1 MKRIATVLT
10 LAALAVGC
18 AEVGEDRTP
27 EVGPLA
33 TPSPSPGGGATLTL
47 VAAPEGPLARL
58 RGGGQEVEVDAHT
71 SCWDSPGVST
81 CVDGFPT
88 EPEAYVE
95 VRRGG
100 TLTVSGDAETVEVGV
115 ARFRPGD
122 VAAELQVVQDLP
134 LEDGSA
140 TIDVEP
146 GRYLLQVFATFEEG
160 DGAFALGLRVL

>member
-1 MKRIATVLT
+1 
-10 LAALAVGC
+10 
-18 AEVGEDRTP
+18 
-27 EVGPLA
+27 
-33 TPSPSPGGGATLTL
+33 
-47 VAAPEGPLARL
+47 
-58 RGGGQEVEVDAHT
+58 
-71 SCWDSPGVST
+71 
-81 CVDGFPT
+81 FPT
-88 EPEAYVE
+88 EPEAYVG

-122 VAAELQVVQDLP
+122 VAAELEVVQDLP